1 MGRSFKLQSQT
12 KKIIKVKEEEE
23 IKIVYDHRPQI
34 KTNPKLIEEFKKNM
48 SIPSELWEG
57 PDAFNNGDDGPDA
70 FNNGDDASFGDDFA
84 AIQLGA
90 VRTSAEERQA
100 IDAAMIATADSL
112 PLTDIEGNLH
122 WQGDV
127 APVAR

>member
-57 PDAFNNGDDGPDA
+57 PTVFK
-70 FNNGDDASFGDDFA
+70 
-84 AIQLGA
+84 
-90 VRTSAEERQA
+90 
-100 IDAAMIATADSL
+100 
-112 PLTDIEGNLH
+112 
-122 WQGDV
+122 
-127 APVAR
+127 

>member
-12 KKIIKVKEEEE
+12 KKIIKVKEEEEE

-57 PDAFNNGDDGPDA
+57 PTVFK
-70 FNNGDDASFGDDFA
+70 
-84 AIQLGA
+84 
-90 VRTSAEERQA
+90 
-100 IDAAMIATADSL
+100 
-112 PLTDIEGNLH
+112 
-122 WQGDV
+122 
-127 APVAR
+127 

>member
-48 SIPSELWEG
+48 SVPSELWEG
-57 PDAFNNGDDGPDA
+57 PTVFK
-70 FNNGDDASFGDDFA
+70 
-84 AIQLGA
+84 
-90 VRTSAEERQA
+90 
-100 IDAAMIATADSL
+100 
-112 PLTDIEGNLH
+112 
-122 WQGDV
+122 
-127 APVAR
+127 

>member
-1 MGRSFKLQSQT
+1 MGRSFKLQNQT
-12 KKIIKVKEEEE
+12 KKIIKEKKEDEE
-23 IKIVYDHRPQI
+23 IKVVYDHRPQI

-48 SIPSELWEG
+48 SIPSELW
-57 PDAFNNGDDGPDA
+57 DGPDA
-70 FNNGDDASFGDDFA
+70 FDNGGDASFGDDFA

-112 PLTDIEGNLH
+112 PLTDTEGNLH